1 MHDAINICESGES
14 PEVKRSLGA
23 RVESAFTVAAL
34 FAVRFTS
41 LAARVRTRE
50 KFENGRRNRLPH
62 QRKSFVCKGRIG
74 FSLSILAAIPI
85 FSQLLSKRPFIEFGG
100 TLAYRNS
107 LAAAGEPTRPGRTSL
122 VMLRVLHEVLGLL
135 RRGRQLL
142 KQDSHRQRNHRQ
154 FVVAIPED
162 RQPGQD
168 NGQRQQ

>member
-1 MHDAINICESGES
+1 MHDAINICESDES

-85 FSQLLSKRPFIEFGG
+85 FSQLLSS
-100 TLAYRNS
+100 TLSIPDSHQSGYSWA
-107 LAAAGEPTRPGRTSL
+107 
-122 VMLRVLHEVLGLL
+122 L
-135 RRGRQLL
+135 RRRDLNFLL
-142 KQDSHRQRNHRQ
+142 SLSKH
-154 FVVAIPED
+154 
-162 RQPGQD
+162 
-168 NGQRQQ
+168 